1 MKDTTSSTQAIL
13 FYPIVIL
20 LKYIFYFYL
29 FNKMKNKNQLF
40 NSAIGIFSFM
50 FFVISVVSFI
60 SGELIFGIKEGGRT
74 VYVSIFFISLVFAS
88 SIFVLIM
95 LLKSERK
102 IFLYILFC
110 LPFIVLT
117 VIRLFDIFTAPMD
130 YLLELIM
137 FLTSSV
143 SIVVFIITLVFYSR
157 KKSIKALT
165 KKKEKLQEAIK
176 EEKLVEAK

>member
-1 MKDTTSSTQAIL
+1 
-13 FYPIVIL
+13 
-20 LKYIFYFYL
+20 
-29 FNKMKNKNQLF
+29 
-40 NSAIGIFSFM
+40 
-50 FFVISVVSFI
+50 
-60 SGELIFGIKEGGRT
+60 
-74 VYVSIFFISLVFAS
+74 
-88 SIFVLIM
+88 M

-110 LPFIVLT
+110 LPVIVLT
-117 VIRLFDIFTAPMD
+117 VIQLFDIFTAPMD

-143 SIVVFIITLVFYSR
+143 SIVVFIITLAFYSR

-165 KKKEKLQEAIK
+165 KKKEKLQEALK